1 MIAVP
6 VKTNK
11 ENPAVT
17 TLFGKAKWFAFV
29 DGDNVTI
36 EKNDIM
42 SGRAVVEY
50 MAEKGVSKLIF
61 NHMGGNPFML
71 LQKANIECFHSGSDR
86 ILLNDVIE
94 KLKSNSLVKVD
105 GTNMSE
111 YVEQGN
117 MHNGGGDH
125 EHNHDH
131 NHEHKHEHKHEHNHN
146 H

>member
-1 MIAVP
+1 MIAIP

-17 TLFGKAKWFAFV
+17 TLFGKAKWFAYI
-29 DGDNVTI
+29 DGEDVTI
-36 EKNDIM
+36 EKNDIQ

-50 MAEKGVSKLIF
+50 MVNKGVTKLVF
-61 NHMGGNPFML
+61 SHMGGNPFML
-71 LQKANIECFHSGSDR
+71 LQKAKIECYHSGEDR

-94 KLKSNSLVKVD
+94 KLKANSLVKVD
-105 GTNMSE
+105 GTNMSD

-125 EHNHDH
+125 HHDQD
-131 NHEHKHEHKHEHNHN
+131 HEHNHS
-146 H
+146 HSH